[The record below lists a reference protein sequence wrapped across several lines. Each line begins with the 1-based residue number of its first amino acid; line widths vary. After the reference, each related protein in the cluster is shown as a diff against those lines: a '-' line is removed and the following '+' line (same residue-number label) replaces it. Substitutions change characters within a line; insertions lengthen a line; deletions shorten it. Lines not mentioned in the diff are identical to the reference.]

1 MYDRGKVLCAEVSS
15 IQPVNYYFCSIL
27 AWGSWFVSIVSRSRL
42 SISTLAE
49 SRSRQLRQSWHF
61 QNLSLDDREI
71 SVEIKISW
79 FHFDSH
85 IQSSASRS
93 RSRLIKTYQD
103 LSRLIK
109 IFVIFCDFYGFLDF
123 FHDLDQEI
131 MYFYKYLDRDFSSQ
145 HFLLTFCASKL
156 ASEWA
161 KSVGNSIFFKK
172 SRQKSRLSRKSMV
185 ISIYLDGL
193 N

>member
-1 MYDRGKVLCAEVSS
+1 M
-15 IQPVNYYFCSIL
+15 
-27 AWGSWFVSIVSRSRL
+27 
-42 SISTLAE
+42 
-49 SRSRQLRQSWHF
+49 
-61 QNLSLDDREI
+61 
-71 SVEIKISW
+71 
-79 FHFDSH
+79 
-85 IQSSASRS
+85 
-93 RSRLIKTYQD
+93 
-103 LSRLIK
+103 
-109 IFVIFCDFYGFLDF
+109 DFYGFLDF
-123 FHDLDQEI
+123 FYDLDQEI

-161 KSVGNSIFFKK
+161 KSAGNSIFFKK